1 MGAYQSSVAM
11 LKEIWLKE
19 SLERGLEL
27 GIDGENDPRSAG
39 SSRGRGG
46 GDREDGE
53 GDEVRGQRV
62 SQSRGLGTGS
72 TDSYTS
78 TRLAFVIL

>member
-19 SLERGLEL
+19 NVERDLEL

-46 GDREDGE
+46 GDRKDGE
-53 GDEVRGQRV
+53 GEVRGQRV
-62 SQSRGLGTGS
+62 SKSRGLGTGS

-78 TRLAFVIL
+78 THLLL